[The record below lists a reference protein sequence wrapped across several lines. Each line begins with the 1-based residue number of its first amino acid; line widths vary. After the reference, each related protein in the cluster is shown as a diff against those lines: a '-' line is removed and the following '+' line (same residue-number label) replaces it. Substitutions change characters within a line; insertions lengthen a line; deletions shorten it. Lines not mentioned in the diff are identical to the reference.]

1 LIRTL
6 FVVLTH
12 IIADKVLF
20 KCTKPLTANNLHGY
34 HNLPQLNESQF
45 SMKKKPDIL
54 LLLSLLAF
62 FGVLIS
68 HFMVIQPS
76 SKNTTLSFLAS
87 QKPSA
92 SQDAHTN
99 YPFSYTTEQTGTSAT
114 KSQEIVHIDSS
125 KRQTH

>member
-1 LIRTL
+1 M
-6 FVVLTH
+6 
-12 IIADKVLF
+12 AY
-20 KCTKPLTANNLHGY
+20 C
-34 HNLPQLNESQF
+34 NLPQPNESLF

-76 SKNTTLSFLAS
+76 SENATLSFLAS

-92 SQDAHTN
+92 SQDTHTN
-99 YPFSYTTEQTGTSAT
+99 YPFSYTTQQTGTSAT
-114 KSQEIVHIDSS
+114 KPQEIVHIDSS